1 MKLFKKYHVY
11 MFEGE
16 IKMATKKL
24 YRKPN
29 EQMIAGVC
37 AGLADYLGLDLTI
50 VRLIFVL
57 LFFMGGHGI
66 LIYVILW
73 ILVPVQ
79 PTYIEGEIKNQE

>member
-1 MKLFKKYHVY
+1 